1 MYHRQ
6 RTWHPK
12 VSRRT
17 SRKTIADLLKRQS
30 NWVWHALLAA
40 IVIIDPGSA
49 KADAGLA
56 DEVFVGAS
64 IALEVTPGAMQGG
77 SLLLRMQDGFRVST
91 LLNTE
96 VDMRINGLVARVSV
110 RQEFR
115 NEGKAW
121 VEGVYVFPLPETAA
135 IDRLRLQIGDR
146 FIEGEI
152 REKEQAKKEYEQA
165 KREGKKASLVEQQ
178 RPNMF
183 TTSVANIAPGEL
195 VVVEIEYLED
205 LRYDNGSFSIRF
217 PLTIT
222 PRYIPGSPLPDRG
235 PGPANTLHDRE
246 GNGWS
251 ANTTSVEDAAFI
263 TPPMASGKRGHHV
276 SMNIHV
282 NAGVP
287 LEIIASRYH
296 PVNVSET
303 NDRYV
308 VSLAGGTA
316 PMDHDFELLW
326 RPTRGAAPNAM
337 LFTETI
343 AGEPYYLLMV
353 MPPSPEAASANVM
366 PREMIF
372 IIDTSGSM
380 HGTSIAQAKKALRRA
395 LQGLRPGD
403 RFNIIAFSSR
413 PNPMSPSSVIVNP
426 QSLSTAESF
435 VTGLSANG
443 GTEMRAALELALYLP
458 PGESHLRQII
468 FITDGAVG
476 NEDELFKLIERKLGN
491 GRLFTVG
498 IGSAPNSWFMR
509 KSAEVGRGT
518 FTTISALHE
527 VGEKMDR
534 LFDKIEHPQVT
545 NITVDWPSAVVAESY
560 PGVVPDLYL
569 GEPVT
574 IKAKITGELQAG
586 DIVGISGDSVG
597 GAWFQEIE
605 LRGKAQSSGIGALW
619 ARARIARLMDAQ
631 RRGSDPDEIR
641 AAVVE
646 TALEHHLVSKH
657 TSLVAI
663 DKTPVRVLND
673 ALRKDQVPNL
683 LAYGQNSN
691 AIFGFPATAT
701 NARQIRLIGTCCIL
715 AGLSLLL
722 LGRQRREI
730 RHAISG

>member
-1 MYHRQ
+1 M
-6 RTWHPK
+6 
-12 VSRRT
+12 
-17 SRKTIADLLKRQS
+17 RKKF
-30 NWVWHALLAA
+30 WVCGALLALLFGA
-40 IVIIDPGSA
+40 HGGA
-49 KADAGLA
+49 LA
-56 DEVFVGAS
+56 SED
-64 IALEVTPGAMQGG
+64 ITPANAQTGN
-77 SLLLRMQDGFRVST
+77 LLLRMQDGYRVST
-91 LLNTE
+91 LLNTD
-96 VDMRINGLVARVSV
+96 VDMQINGLVARVSV

-115 NEGKAW
+115 NDGLEWA
-121 VEGVYVFPLPETAA
+121 EGVYVFPLPDKAA
-135 IDRLRLQIGDR
+135 VDHMRLHIGDR

-165 KREGKKASLVEQQ
+165 KKEGKKASLVEQQ

-205 LRYDNGSFSIRF
+205 IRYDNGSFSVRF

-222 PRYIPGSPLPDRG
+222 PRYIPGAALAGGLPDR
-235 PGPANTLHDRE
+235 E
-246 GNGWS
+246 GSGW
-251 ANTTSVEDAAFI
+251 AYNTTAVEDASEI
-263 TPPMASGKRGHHV
+263 TPPMAFASRAHRV
-276 SMNIHV
+276 SMNVNV

-296 PVNVSET
+296 PVNVSESRG
-303 NDRYV
+303 RYT

-326 RPTRGAAPNAM
+326 RPTPDTAPRAM
-337 LFTETI
+337 AFTETI
-343 AGEPYYLLMV
+343 AGDPYYLLMV
-353 MPPSPEAASANVM
+353 MPPSIESAGASAI

-380 HGTSIAQAKKALRRA
+380 HGVSIAQAKKALRRA

-403 RFNIIAFSSR
+403 RFNVIAFSSN
-413 PNPMSPSSVIVNP
+413 PNPLFPSAVAADPRN
-426 QSLSTAESF
+426 LSMAENF
-435 VTGLSANG
+435 VAGLSANG

-458 PGESHLRQII
+458 PKESHLRQVI

-476 NEDELFKLIERKLGN
+476 NESELFRLIEHKLGN

-534 LFDKIEHPQVT
+534 LFQKIEQPQVT
-545 NITVDWPSAVVAESY
+545 NITVDWPSGVIADNY
-560 PGVVPDLYL
+560 PTVVPDLYL

-574 IKAKITGELQAG
+574 VKARITGVLRPS

-597 GAWFQEIE
+597 GAWSQQFPVA
-605 LRGKAQSSGIGALW
+605 GDDQSSGIGALW
-619 ARARIARLMDAQ
+619 ARARIASLMDER
-631 RRGSDPDEIR
+631 RRGANADETR
-641 AAVVE
+641 AAIVD
-646 TALEHHLVSKH
+646 TALKHHLVSKH
-657 TSLVAI
+657 TSLVAV
-663 DKTPVRVLND
+663 DKTPARPATDPLQ
-673 ALRKDQVPNL
+673 KDQVPNL
-683 LAYGQNSN
+683 MAYGQSTN

-701 NARQIRLIGTCCIL
+701 NAQQLRLIGTSCIL
-715 AGLSLLL
+715 TAMLLML
-722 LGRQRREI
+722 LGRRRRETDHESC
-730 RHAISG
+730 HAPAL